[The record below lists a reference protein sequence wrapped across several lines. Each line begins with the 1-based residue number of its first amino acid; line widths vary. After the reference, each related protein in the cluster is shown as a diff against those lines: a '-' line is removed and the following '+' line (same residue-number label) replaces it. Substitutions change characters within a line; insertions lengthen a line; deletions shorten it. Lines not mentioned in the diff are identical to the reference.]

1 MNVLLLRNYNPFSES
16 GASANR
22 FIGLINGL
30 CREGHNVIIGVTG
43 GLVRKDEDR
52 NLKYD
57 ENYAVVY
64 LSRANHYNGISG
76 RLNTYFFDY
85 FHFLKAG
92 CSLKKLLKRQYDVV
106 WLTNHGKVLRLY
118 LKYYE
123 RFKGKTLIELNEF
136 NDIYKLE
143 PHGNFLQRRVA
154 LRDDIVFQKVVGKI
168 DLFAVMT
175 NTLMNYYQKMAKPD
189 AKFMLLPM
197 TVDLSRFENVTNE
210 VNYQRPYIA
219 FTGAMANHK
228 DGVDVLIQAFDK
240 ISKKHPEYHLYLAGP
255 WHYDVAGQDELI
267 HKLSLEDRIHRLGVL
282 HRDDIPAF
290 VCNAALLVISRPD
303 SHQAQGGFP
312 TKLGEYLATGNPVC
326 VTKVG
331 EIPNYLED
339 NISAFMAEPGN
350 VDSFAD
356 TMDRVLND
364 KENAKRVGTN
374 GRHVAEKYF
383 SSMVQSKRLAVFLQ
397 YYVECH
403 NGNNNND

>member
-1 MNVLLLRNYNPFSES
+1 MRILLLRQYNPYLES
-16 GASANR
+16 GASGNR
-22 FIGLINGL
+22 FCGLVDGL
-30 CREGHNVIIGVTG
+30 CREGHNVTIGVVG
-43 GLVRKDEDR
+43 GLQKKNELSYKCEKP
-52 NLKYD
+52 NLQI
-57 ENYAVVY
+57 VY
-64 LSRANHYNGISG
+64 LSRANHYYGLWG

-92 CSLKKLLKRQYDVV
+92 CALRKLLKQQFDVI
-106 WLTNHGKVLRLY
+106 WLTSHGSVLRLY
-118 LKYYE
+118 LKYFG

-143 PHGNFLQRRVA
+143 SQGNFLQRRVA
-154 LRDDIVFQKVVGKI
+154 IRDNKVFLKAVNKI

-175 NTLMNYYQKMAKPD
+175 NTLMSYYQKMAKSD

-210 VNYQRPYIA
+210 VDYQRPYIA

-240 ISKKHPEYHLYLAGP
+240 ISKNHPEYHLYLAGP
-255 WHYDVAGQDELI
+255 WHYDVAGQDEMI
-267 HKLSLEDRIHRLGVL
+267 KKLNQEKRIHRLGL
-282 HRDDIPAF
+282 LQRDAIPSF
-290 VCNAALLVISRPD
+290 VCNASLLVISRPD

-326 VTKVG
+326 VTRVG

-339 NISAFMAEPGN
+339 NVSAFMAEPGN

-356 TMDRVLND
+356 ALNRALQD
-364 KENAKRVGTN
+364 AEKAKQVGAKGKE
-374 GRHVAEKYF
+374 VAEKTF
-383 SSMVQSKRLAVFLQ
+383 NVEIQSKRLSEFLKAI
-397 YYVECH
+397 VK
-403 NGNNNND
+403 

>member
-1 MNVLLLRNYNPFSES
+1 MNILLLRNYNPFSES

-30 CREGHNVIIGVTG
+30 FREGHHVTIGVTG
-43 GLVRKDEDR
+43 GLVRKDEDK
-52 NLKYD
+52 NLQYC
-57 ENYAVVY
+57 ENCEVVY
-64 LSRANHYNGISG
+64 LSLSNHYNGKLG

-92 CSLKKLLKRQYDVV
+92 CALRKLLGRKYDVL
-106 WLTNHGKVLRLY
+106 WLTNHGNVLRLY
-118 LKYYE
+118 LKYFG

-143 PHGNFLQRRVA
+143 SQGNFLQRRVA
-154 LRDDIVFQKVVGKI
+154 VRDDKVFQKAVGKI

-175 NTLMNYYQKMAKPD
+175 NTLLAYYQKMAKPD

-240 ISKKHPEYHLYLAGP
+240 ISKNHPEYHLYLAGP
-255 WHYDVAGQDELI
+255 WHYDVAGQDEMI
-267 HKLSLEDRIHRLGVL
+267 KKLNQEDRIHRLGVL
-282 HRDDIPAF
+282 QRDAIPAF
-290 VCNAALLVISRPD
+290 VCNASLLVISRPD

-326 VTKVG
+326 VTRVG
-331 EIPNYLED
+331 EIPDYLED
-339 NISAFMAEPGN
+339 NVSAFMANPGD

-356 TMDRVLND
+356 AMERALTDN
-364 KENAKRVGTN
+364 ENAKHIGAN
-374 GRHVAEKYF
+374 GRQVAEKHF
-383 SSMVQSKRLAVFLQ
+383 SAEVQSKRLAEFLQ
-397 YYVECH
+397 E
-403 NGNNNND
+403 NMI